1 MQNPKKRR
9 VFRSFRSQLILA
21 LAVISAIP
29 LLIIQIYSFYRT
41 TEIIE
46 ANTNELIEANIV
58 STLQS
63 VSLTIGAYQNTL
75 DQLYVDDTLVA
86 LVNKLN
92 ASDETALN
100 TNQLIRLLRTA
111 CFAKEYIQG
120 ITVVQP
126 DGSMVFYD
134 KLTGSTIRN
143 AWMIQN
149 DIAPQSLFEEFSNDN
164 KAHLL
169 PTQYATQINNEKIYL
184 FHVVRRIIDYRDI
197 EKRPGIVIL
206 SLDERLLRETI
217 NGEQSSLGSSFL
229 LGDNDEV
236 ISSPNPYYIGYELKD
251 PLGDCIQMVAR
262 GQGKDSKSMKAF
274 EQIEESIHWRLVCV
288 VDQSEMMERIAE
300 QQRAMLLILMLIILL
315 LGTVIALVTGK
326 LSRFIKKIAGAMQR
340 AGTGDMQ
347 VRVIEDVR
355 MPTEVAVIA
364 DQFNLMMGNIDQL
377 IQQLKT
383 VSQNKRDAEIAMLE
397 AQINPHFLYNTL
409 DSINWMAIDE
419 NQMEISGAITA
430 LARILRYSVDESN
443 RLVPLREEVAWLK
456 QYLFLQQVRLKS
468 GFEYTLDVSEEVMD
482 ITIHKLLFQPF
493 VENAVRHGFEGIKQQ
508 RKLMIRICRE
518 EDFLLTSVADNGR
531 GMNEAQLAA
540 IQRAIDRREEQPGH
554 IGILNAVSR
563 MRMYYGEA
571 IHIEINSV
579 PEEGTE
585 VILRI
590 PLDDSKE

>member
-1 MQNPKKRR
+1 MQGQKKRR
-9 VFRSFRSQLILA
+9 AFRSFRSQLILA
-21 LAVISAIP
+21 LGVISAIP
-29 LLIIQIYSFYRT
+29 LLIVQTYSFYRT

-92 ASDETALN
+92 AGEETALN
-100 TNQLIRLLRTA
+100 TNQLIRWLRTA

-120 ITVVQP
+120 ITVIRP
-126 DGSMVFYD
+126 DGRMVFYD

-143 AWMIQN
+143 AWMVQN
-149 DIAPQSLFEEFSNDN
+149 DIEPQSLFEAFSKDN

-184 FHVVRRIIDYRDI
+184 FHVIRRIIDYRDI
-197 EKRPGIVIL
+197 EKKPGIVIL

-217 NGEQSSLGSSFL
+217 NGKQSSLGSSFL
-229 LGDNDEV
+229 LGNNDEV
-236 ISSPNPYYIGYELKD
+236 ISSPNPDYIGYVLKD
-251 PLGDCIQMVAR
+251 PLGGCIQMAAK
-262 GQGKDSKSMKAF
+262 GQGKDSRNMKAYA
-274 EQIEESIHWRLVCV
+274 QTEESLHWRLVCV

-300 QQRAMLLILMLIILL
+300 QQRAMLLILLLIILL

-326 LSRFIKKIAGAMQR
+326 LSVFIKKIAGAMQR

-347 VRVIEDVR
+347 ARVTEDVR

-364 DQFNLMMGNIDQL
+364 DQFNLMMSDIDQL
-377 IQQLKT
+377 IQQLKA

-430 LARILRYSVDESN
+430 LARILRYSIDESN

-482 ITIHKLLFQPF
+482 IPIHKLLFQPF
-493 VENAVRHGFEGIKQQ
+493 VENAVRHGFEGIRQQ
-508 RKLMIRICRE
+508 RKLTIRICRAE
-518 EDFLLTSVADNGR
+518 GSLLISVADNGR
-531 GMNEAQLAA
+531 GMDEAHLAA
-540 IQRAIDRREEQPGH
+540 IQGAIDRREEQPGH

-571 IHIEINSV
+571 IHIEIDSV

-590 PLDDSKE
+590 PLGDSKG